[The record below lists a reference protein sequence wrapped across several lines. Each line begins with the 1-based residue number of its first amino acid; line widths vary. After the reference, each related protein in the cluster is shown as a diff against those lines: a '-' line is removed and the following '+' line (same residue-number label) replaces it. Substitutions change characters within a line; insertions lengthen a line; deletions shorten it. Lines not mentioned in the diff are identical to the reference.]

1 MKRIKLTEE
10 EKQKRRYERFIE
22 KQSYR
27 GSLGGEAKGEAYLPQ
42 RYQVQKLWR
51 TTTLTKKEIA
61 EEVGVSTGFVSKYT
75 SNILRDKYLNECMKN
90 EKEEKE
96 KLIRDLE
103 LRTKMLQQ
111 ELNKYIEKYGDLR
124 QSHVR
129 KKI

>member
-1 MKRIKLTEE
+1 M
-10 EKQKRRYERFIE
+10 
-22 KQSYR
+22 
-27 GSLGGEAKGEAYLPQ
+27 
-42 RYQVQKLWR
+42 WR